1 MPNFPLLRHCAA
13 TVCMIGAG
21 LCAVPQAAFADPPSH
36 APAHG
41 WRKKHDPYYQGY
53 AGKKWERDYGIVA
66 GKCLRE
72 AAGAAIGGVVG
83 GAIGSQVGSGEGRK
97 VAIVIGSVL
106 GAVIGA
112 KIGRD
117 LDQADRACVG
127 HALELARDQ
136 RPVVWNAGD
145 IAYRLTP
152 TGDLERGGQPCR
164 NYTLSIAAAGKPA
177 QSVKGLAC
185 RSGDGTWQVQN

>member
-1 MPNFPLLRHCAA
+1 MSIVTAMRHCAA
-13 TVCMIGAG
+13 AACMAG
-21 LCAVPQAAFADPPSH
+21 TALCAVPQSAFADPPSH

-53 AGKKWERDYGIVA
+53 AGKMWERDYGIVA

-83 GAIGSQVGSGEGRK
+83 GAIGSQVGGGEGRK

-117 LDQADRACVG
+117 LDQADRACIG
-127 HALELARDQ
+127 HALELAKDQ
-136 RPVVWNAGD
+136 RPVTWSAGD
-145 IAYRLTP
+145 IAYQLTP
-152 TGDLERGGQPCR
+152 TGDVKHNGQPCR
-164 NYTLSIAAAGKPA
+164 NYTLAIKAAGKQA
-177 QSVKGLAC
+177 QSAKGLAC
-185 RSGDGTWQVQN
+185 RSGDGTWQVRN